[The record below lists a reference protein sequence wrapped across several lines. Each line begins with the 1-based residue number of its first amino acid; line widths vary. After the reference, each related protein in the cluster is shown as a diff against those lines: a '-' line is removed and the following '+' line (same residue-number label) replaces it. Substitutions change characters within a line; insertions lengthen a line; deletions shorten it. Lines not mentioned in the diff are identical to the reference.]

1 MKIALQDYSVQ
12 QDTEEKARYKM
23 TILAKQIGLNVTELT
38 NDEIDVLIKAL
49 SKSDKYRQNRRQ
61 AKRRR

>member
-23 TILAKQIGLNVTELT
+23 TILAKQIGLNVTDLSKE
-38 NDEIDVLIKAL
+38 EINILMKAL